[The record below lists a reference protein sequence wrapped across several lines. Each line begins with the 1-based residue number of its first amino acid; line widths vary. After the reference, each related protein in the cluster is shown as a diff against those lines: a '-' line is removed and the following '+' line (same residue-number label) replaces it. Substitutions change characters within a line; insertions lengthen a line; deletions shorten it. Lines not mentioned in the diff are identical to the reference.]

1 MRVDRD
7 LLKILAESTDLV
19 NTINGGMSLAHVS
32 KFKYTDHYL
41 FTVKVPGVDKLS
53 LKVEMHDDHLFVFQL
68 MHLEDGIDIPYM
80 VASIEMKSN
89 VDKQAVRANYQGKY
103 LNIILPF
110 AEPDSREIQIDG
122 L

>member
-19 NTINGGMSLAHVS
+19 NTINGGMSVAHVS
-32 KFKYTDHYL
+32 KLKYTDHYL

-103 LNIILPF
+103 LNIIRLF
-110 AEPDSREIQIDG
+110 KV
-122 L
+122 